1 MKVKLLI
8 SRATAKEVYKV
19 GDEIEVSEREA
30 QRLVA
35 AGKAVVV
42 QAAPKR
48 ETTRKRAVAE
58 TREV

>member
-42 QAAPKR
+42 EAVPKR
-48 ETTRKRAVAE
+48 ETTRKKPIAE
-58 TREV
+58 TRGD

>member
-1 MKVKLLI
+1 MKIKLLI
-8 SRATAKEVYKV
+8 SRATAKEVYKA

-42 QAAPKR
+42 EAVPKR
-48 ETTRKRAVAE
+48 ETTRKKPIAE
-58 TREV
+58 TRED

>member
-19 GDEIEVSEREA
+19 GDEIEVSDREA
-30 QRLVA
+30 QRLVE

>member
-1 MKVKLLI
+1 MKIKLLI

-42 QAAPKR
+42 EAVPKR
-48 ETTRKRAVAE
+48 ETTRKKPIAE
-58 TREV
+58 TRED

>member
-1 MKVKLLI
+1 MKIKLLI

-42 QAAPKR
+42 EAVPKR
-48 ETTRKRAVAE
+48 ETTRKKPIAE
-58 TREV
+58 TRGD

>member
-8 SRATAKEVYKV
+8 SRATAKEVYNV
-19 GDEIEVSEREA
+19 GDEIEVSDREA
-30 QRLVA
+30 QRLVE

-48 ETTRKRAVAE
+48 EKTRKRAVAE

>member
-1 MKVKLLI
+1 MKIKLLI
-8 SRATAKEVYKV
+8 SRATAKEVYKA

-42 QAAPKR
+42 ETVPKR
-48 ETTRKRAVAE
+48 ETTRKKPIAE

>member
-42 QAAPKR
+42 EAVPKR
-48 ETTRKRAVAE
+48 ETTRKKPIAE
-58 TREV
+58 TRED

>member
-8 SRATAKEVYKV
+8 SRATAKEVYKI

>member
-42 QAAPKR
+42 ETATKR
-48 ETTRKRAVAE
+48 ETTRKKPIAE
-58 TREV
+58 TRGD

>member
-35 AGKAVVV
+35 AGKAVIV

>member
-19 GDEIEVSEREA
+19 GDEIEVSDREA